1 MVIRPAESAKC
12 YTGNTSMKY
21 DITNSKYN
29 NIKTTTSD
37 GIKHDSKKEAK
48 RWMELCLLQRAGEIS
63 DLKRQV
69 PFELIPKQEGER
81 AVKYIADFV
90 YTENGKQ
97 VVEDV
102 KSPATK
108 KNPEYVI
115 KRKLMR
121 YIHNIKIKQI

>member
-1 MVIRPAESAKC
+1 VKARVNKYGAK
-12 YTGNTSMKY
+12 
-21 DITNSKYN
+21 
-29 NIKTTTSD
+29 KTQTLD
-37 GIKHDSKKEAK
+37 GVVHDSKKEAK

-90 YTENGKQ
+90 YIERGKQ

-102 KSPATK
+102 KSPATRK
-108 KNPEYVI
+108 KAEYVI

-121 YIHNIKIKQI
+121 YIHNIKIKEV

>member
-1 MVIRPAESAKC
+1 MLYYNNKIKK
-12 YTGNTSMKY
+12 N
-21 DITNSKYN
+21 NKYN
-29 NIKTTTSD
+29 NIKTITLD
-37 GIKHDSKKEAK
+37 GIEHDSKKEAK

-90 YTENGKQ
+90 YTERGKQ

-102 KSPATK
+102 KSLATRK
-108 KNPEYVI
+108 KESYII
-115 KRKLMR
+115 KRKLMLF
-121 YIHNIKIKQI
+121 IHHIRIKEI

>member
-1 MVIRPAESAKC
+1 
-12 YTGNTSMKY
+12 
-21 DITNSKYN
+21 
-29 NIKTTTSD
+29 
-37 GIKHDSKKEAK
+37 
-48 RWMELCLLQRAGEIS
+48 MELCLLQRAGEIS

-90 YTENGKQ
+90 YTERGKQ

-102 KSPATK
+102 KSSATRK
-108 KNPEYVI
+108 KAEYVI

-121 YIHNIKIKQI
+121 YIHNIKIKEV

>member
-1 MVIRPAESAKC
+1 MVIRPAVSAKC
-12 YTGNTSMKY
+12 FTGNTSMKY
-21 DITNSKYN
+21 ATNSKYN

-37 GIKHDSKKEAK
+37 GIKHDSKKEAR

>member
-1 MVIRPAESAKC
+1 
-12 YTGNTSMKY
+12 MKY
-21 DITNSKYN
+21 SYNKSKYN
-29 NIKTTTSD
+29 NIKTTTLD

-102 KSPATK
+102 KSPATR

-121 YIHNIKIKQI
+121 YIHGIKIKEI